1 MKFTNCINNGCK
13 KLNHEYHMFKLF
25 TDLKFPFIFILML
38 FSATEIMAQSEE
50 ELERAAV
57 EIFVSTCAQPTC
69 HIGPNAQMGMDLSL
83 ANFYAS
89 AVDEPSAENP
99 SLKRVDPGKPEL
111 SYMMKKLKGDP
122 DIVGLKMPFVGE
134 ISEEQIATIENWIR
148 SIEEVDQSRKELVVD
163 NIVRPFD
170 GWQVINLPT
179 TQTAPK
185 GTGLFRISHRFNP
198 ALSDGFDALYG
209 LDGSAII
216 FFGMGYAFTD
226 NLHVS
231 LGRTNASDNFE
242 LQGRYRLFDQTNDDK
257 MPLSLSFQT
266 NLNWISEKPLDEN
279 DRRFRGEAMKFS
291 AQITASKLLFE
302 KFGVAFVPG
311 VIFNPD
317 EDKDDEGPMMT
328 LGLGA
333 RWNFSKRLSWS
344 FEWAPIVAGYTLT
357 DTFGNFNRFDSWGT
371 GFEVATGGHSFQ
383 IVLTNSV
390 GMATD
395 QYFGGGDLD
404 PSDIFDGDIR
414 LGFNIYRV
422 LNYGKKKNK
431 IK

>member
-1 MKFTNCINNGCK
+1 MKFS
-13 KLNHEYHMFKLF
+13 H
-25 TDLKFPFIFILML
+25 ILIL
-38 FSATEIMAQSEE
+38 ILLSVAQAMAQGEE
-50 ELERAAV
+50 ELELAAV
-57 EIFVSTCAQPTC
+57 EIFVSTCAKVGC
-69 HIGPNAQMGMDLSL
+69 HIGPNPQMGMELTRE
-83 ANFYAS
+83 NFYAS
-89 AVDEPSAENP
+89 IVNEPSAENP
-99 SLKRVDPGKPEL
+99 NLKRVNPGNPEL
-111 SYMMKKLKGDP
+111 SYMIKKLKGAT
-122 DIVGLKMPFVGE
+122 DIIGLKMPMTGE

-148 SIEEVDQSRKELVVD
+148 SIKEVDQSRKQVIEED
-163 NIVRPFD
+163 IVHPFE

-179 TQTAPK
+179 TQTSPK

-198 ALSDGFDALYG
+198 PLSDGFNALYG

-226 NLHVS
+226 NFHLS

-242 LQGRYRLFDQTNDDK
+242 LQGRYRLFDQTTHDK
-257 MPLSLSFQT
+257 VPLSLSVQT
-266 NLNWISEKPLDEN
+266 GINWISDKPPDPGDN
-279 DRRFRGEAMKFS
+279 RFRGETLKFS
-291 AQITASKLLFE
+291 AQITATKLLFD

-311 VIFNPD
+311 ILFNPD
-317 EDKDDEGPMMT
+317 EDQDDEGPMIT

-333 RWNFSKRLSWS
+333 RWNFHKRLSWS
-344 FEWAPIVAGYTLT
+344 FEWVPIVSGYTLT

-383 IVLTNSV
+383 IVLSNSV
-390 GMATD
+390 GLASD

-404 PSDIFDGDIR
+404 PTDFFNGDIR

-422 LNYGKKKNK
+422 LNIIE